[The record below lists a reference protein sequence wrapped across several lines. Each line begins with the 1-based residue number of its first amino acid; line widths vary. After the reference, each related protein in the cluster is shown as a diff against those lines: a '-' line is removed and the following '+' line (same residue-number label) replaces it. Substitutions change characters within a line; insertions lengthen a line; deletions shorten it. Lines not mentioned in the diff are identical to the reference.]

1 MMSMALQ
8 SLEYSSLQL
17 SLSLSLC
24 SFRILY
30 TASKSF
36 SWQLIFLLGC
46 MVCLGTGVVKLGIL
60 IMSSKISV
68 CNWWLQHRTLTLQSA
83 CPSLPAALFPVT
95 AISVY
100 HTIRFQEIHLSLQM
114 TALTT
119 IGICPRVPRFSLH
132 KLTTRIARIPTKPK
146 MSRKMLQLLL
156 EMTVSLFHINNL
168 N

>member
-1 MMSMALQ
+1 MKGVYLYHNRAPHPVRIIVLEFGIEATLYIILPLNLIIVHCTSFKILSMLTVEGAC
-8 SLEYSSLQL
+8 SL
-17 SLSLSLC
+17 
-24 SFRILY
+24 
-30 TASKSF
+30 
-36 SWQLIFLLGC
+36 
-46 MVCLGTGVVKLGIL
+46 L

-95 AISVY
+95 AISVN